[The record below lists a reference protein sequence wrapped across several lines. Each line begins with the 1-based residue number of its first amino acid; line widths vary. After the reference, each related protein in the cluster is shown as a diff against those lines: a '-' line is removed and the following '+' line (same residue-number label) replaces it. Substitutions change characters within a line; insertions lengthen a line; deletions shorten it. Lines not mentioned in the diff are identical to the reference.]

1 MTESRTGKDDK
12 AYVALMDKYKR
23 ARLTDGQGAMKY
35 LDAAMKLRETGDVS
49 SDAVLGGAYL

>member
-1 MTESRTGKDDK
+1 MASTESGKDDK
-12 AYVALMDKYKR
+12 AYVALMDRYKR

-49 SDAVLGGAYL
+49 RDAVLGGAYL

>member
-1 MTESRTGKDDK
+1 MASDTGKDDK

-23 ARLTDGQGAMKY
+23 ARITDGQGAMKY

>member
-1 MTESRTGKDDK
+1 MASESGKDDK

-23 ARLTDGQGAMKY
+23 ARLTDGRGAMKY

-49 SDAVLGGAYL
+49 KDAVLGGAYL

>member
-1 MTESRTGKDDK
+1 MTESNSGKDDK

-23 ARLTDGQGAMKY
+23 ARISDGLGAMKY

-49 SDAVLGGAYL
+49 RDAVLGGAYL